1 MKEAAPQ
8 PAKKHKK
15 ETIQNVPKTQKVARL
30 PAKMQ
35 YDFLQG
41 HKTLRLPRKMDV
53 LNFIG
58 GRRSKCI
65 FWKLKKE
72 KSAFRLHEEQNSNGT
87 NDNFGDGETG
97 VLRVYIYIYIYI
109 HIHT

>member
-8 PAKKHKK
+8 PAKKKHKK
-15 ETIQNVPKTQKVARL
+15 HTIQNVPKTQKVTRL

-35 YDFLQG
+35 YVFFLQG

-53 LNFIG
+53 LKFIG

-65 FWKLKKE
+65 FLNLNVE
-72 KSAFRLHEEQNSNGT
+72 KTGFRPHEEQHSNGT
-87 NDNFGDGETG
+87 NDNFGDGETRA
-97 VLRVYIYIYIYI
+97 LRVYIYIIYIY
-109 HIHT
+109 TP